1 MCDALQKKAISIDYC
16 RLGAADTDVDSQS
29 FSVVERLMVQQ
40 RETYL
45 TEKGLKKLKAE
56 LSTLI
61 NSSRPEVVARIQR
74 AKEIG
79 GTIDNA
85 EYDEAK
91 NEQAFAEGRI
101 RTLEYM
107 ISSVV
112 VIPNKQASFG
122 VVAVGSRVSVLDESG
137 GEQSY
142 AIVGKVEADPRAG
155 LISNESPIGRALLGR
170 QLNDEV
176 EVLTPRGVIKL
187 KILAVG

>member
-1 MCDALQKKAISIDYC
+1 
-16 RLGAADTDVDSQS
+16 
-29 FSVVERLMVQQ
+29 MVQQ

-61 NSSRPEVVARIQR
+61 NSSRPESVERIQR

-79 GTIDNA
+79 GTVDNA

-91 NEQAFAEGRI
+91 NEQAFVEGRI

-112 VIPNKQASFG
+112 VIPNKQTSLG

-142 AIVGKVEADPRAG
+142 AIVGRVEADPHAG
-155 LISNESPIGRALLGR
+155 LISNESPIGSALLGR

-176 EVLTPRGVIKL
+176 EVMTPRGVIKL